1 MYCFFLIMN
10 MNISFHK
17 WNKNEVKKLSKSCD
31 TILDVKEIQF
41 YQPYYSLY
49 FHIHNTK
56 NSHKKIDLKR
66 RYYVHEILEI
76 SNKKYHTSN
85 TFLKCNVFDSLKN
98 VYQIE
103 EVFCKCIPLLD
114 PLFWIMSNYNNF
126 VPRSGLLPSG
136 YNYNTYE
143 KINNMNNNAYIDTFM
158 SFICSEITTS
168 NLNPSFPIFYG
179 SLNGIKKEYNFD
191 ISEDYYSLKKE
202 PWFYKNLT
210 KYNITL
216 DMYVSSDDEEDE
228 ECSSIGSGSGSD
240 SDKGSDSDSD
250 KGSDKGSG
258 SDNGSGSGSDNG
270 SDNGSDSTDVI
281 ILLEKLPIQLFFIE
295 KLQGTLEDLLT
306 RVEDLNTDLILS
318 CIFQV
323 SFALLYL
330 QKYYEFTHNDL
341 HINNVMFT
349 STNKTFLYYKF
360 NNIYYKVP
368 TYGYLFKIIDF
379 GRAIFT
385 FHNRLFFNDTFEKH
399 GEAEGQYSK
408 PFNKLS
414 FEEKENTKI
423 KQNFNF
429 DLCRLAITIL
439 DVCEFNK
446 NINYGI
452 KQSFIDFVYNM
463 TLTNQCES
471 LYDIEDDFNM
481 YIAISKHASNALP
494 KNIIQNI
501 IFNNYRIK
509 KKEFPKKSYYSL

>member
-10 MNISFHK
+10 MNITFHN
-17 WNKNEVKKLSKSCD
+17 WNTSEVRLLSKSSD
-31 TILDVKEIQF
+31 EIIGVKDIQF

-49 FHIHNTK
+49 FNIHNTK
-56 NSHKKIDLKR
+56 NSHKRIDLKR
-66 RYYVHEILEI
+66 RYYIREILGV

-85 TFLKCNVFDSLKN
+85 TFLNCKIFDSLKN
-98 VYQIE
+98 LYQIE

-126 VPRSGLLPSG
+126 VPRNGLLPSG

-143 KINNMNNNAYIDTFM
+143 KINNMNNSAYIDTFM
-158 SFICSEITTS
+158 SFICSEITNS
-168 NLNPSFPIFYG
+168 NLNPSFPVFYG

-202 PWFYKNLT
+202 PWFHKNLT
-210 KYNITL
+210 KHNIKL
-216 DMYVSSDDEEDE
+216 DMYISSDEEDNDE
-228 ECSSIGSGSGSD
+228 SESGIKSGSESGSD
-240 SDKGSDSDSD
+240 SYESSNDYI
-250 KGSDKGSG
+250 
-258 SDNGSGSGSDNG
+258 
-270 SDNGSDSTDVI
+270 VI
-281 ILLEKLPIQLFFIE
+281 LEKLPVQLFFIE

-306 RVEDLNTDLILS
+306 TIEDLNIEVILS

-323 SFALLYL
+323 SFALMYL
-330 QKYYEFTHNDL
+330 QKHYEFTHNDL

-349 STNKTFLYYKF
+349 PTNKTFLYYKF

-368 TYGYLFKIIDF
+368 THGYLFKVIDF
-379 GRAIFT
+379 GRSIFT

-414 FEEKENTKI
+414 FQEKENTPI

-446 NINYGI
+446 NINYGS
-452 KQSFIDFVYNM
+452 KQAFVDFIYNL
-463 TLTNQCES
+463 TLTDKCES
-471 LYDIEDDFNM
+471 LYDLEDDFNM
-481 YIAISKHASNALP
+481 YVAISKYASNALP
-494 KNIIQNI
+494 TNTIQNI

-509 KKEFPKKSYYSL
+509 KKDFPKKSYYALSKGST

>member
-1 MYCFFLIMN
+1 MN
-10 MNISFHK
+10 MNITFHK
-17 WNKNEVKKLSKSCD
+17 WNKHECRVLSKSCD
-31 TILDVKEIQF
+31 TTIGVTDIQF

-49 FHIHNTK
+49 FNIHNTK
-56 NSHKKIDLKR
+56 NSHKRIDLRR
-66 RYYVHEILEI
+66 RYYVHEILDI

-85 TFLKCNVFDSLKN
+85 TFLKCKIFDSLKN
-98 VYQIE
+98 LYQIE

-126 VPRSGLLPSG
+126 VPRNGLLPSG

-158 SFICSEITTS
+158 SFICSEITTA

-210 KYNITL
+210 KHNIKL
-216 DMYVSSDDEEDE
+216 DMYVSSEEEEEEEQSEEEVEQSEEEEEEEVEQSEEEEEEDG
-228 ECSSIGSGSGSD
+228 SSSD
-240 SDKGSDSDSD
+240 SDLNRSNSNDYI
-250 KGSDKGSG
+250 
-258 SDNGSGSGSDNG
+258 
-270 SDNGSDSTDVI
+270 V
-281 ILLEKLPIQLFFIE
+281 LLEKLPIQLFFIE

-318 CIFQV
+318 CLFQV

-330 QKYYEFTHNDL
+330 QKYYQFTHNDL

-349 STNKTFLYYKF
+349 STSKTFLYYKF

-368 TYGYLFKIIDF
+368 THGYLFKIIDF

-414 FEEKENTKI
+414 FQEKENTPI

-446 NINYGI
+446 NINYGT
-452 KQSFIDFVYNM
+452 KQAFIDFVYNM
-463 TLTNQCES
+463 TLTDNCES
-471 LYDIEDDFNM
+471 LYDLEDDFNM
-481 YIAISKHASNALP
+481 YVAISKHASNALP

>member
-1 MYCFFLIMN
+1 
-10 MNISFHK
+10 MNITFHK
-17 WNKNEVKKLSKSCD
+17 WNKDEVRILTKSCD
-31 TILDVKEIQF
+31 SILGVNGIQF

-49 FHIHNTK
+49 FNIHNTK
-56 NSHKKIDLKR
+56 NSHQRIDLRR
-66 RYYVHEILEI
+66 RYYVHEILDI

-85 TFLKCNVFDSLKN
+85 TFLKCKIFDSLKN
-98 VYQIE
+98 LYQIE

-114 PLFWIMSNYNNF
+114 PLFWIMCNYNNF
-126 VPRSGLLPSG
+126 VPRNGLLPSG
-136 YNYNTYE
+136 YNYNTYD

-210 KYNITL
+210 KHHIKL
-216 DMYVSSDDEEDE
+216 DMYVSSDEEGEEEEEEEEDDE
-228 ECSSIGSGSGSD
+228 ECSSSD
-240 SDKGSDSDSD
+240 SDPSISDSDPSI
-250 KGSDKGSG
+250 
-258 SDNGSGSGSDNG
+258 
-270 SDNGSDSTDVI
+270 SDSDLSSGNSNDYIV
-281 ILLEKLPIQLFFIE
+281 LLEKLPVQLFFIE

-306 RVEDLNTDLILS
+306 RVEELNTDLILS
-318 CIFQV
+318 CLFQV
-323 SFALLYL
+323 SFALMYL

-379 GRAIFT
+379 GRSIFT

-414 FEEKENTKI
+414 FQEKENTQI

-446 NINYGI
+446 NINYGT
-452 KQSFIDFVYNM
+452 KQAFIDFVYNM
-463 TLTNQCES
+463 TLTDKCES
-471 LYDIEDDFNM
+471 LYDLEDDFNM
-481 YIAISKHASNALP
+481 YVAISKHASNALP

>member
-10 MNISFHK
+10 MNITFHK
-17 WNKNEVKKLSKSCD
+17 WNKNEVGVLSKSCD
-31 TILDVKEIQF
+31 THLGINGIQF
-41 YQPYYSLY
+41 YQPCFSLY
-49 FHIHNTK
+49 FNIHNTK
-56 NSHKKIDLKR
+56 NSHKRIDLKR
-66 RYYVHEILEI
+66 RYYVSEILEI
-76 SNKKYHTSN
+76 NNKKYHTSN
-85 TFLKCNVFDSLKN
+85 TFLKCKIFDSLKHL
-98 VYQIE
+98 YQIE

-114 PLFWIMSNYNNF
+114 PLFWIMCNYNNF
-126 VPRSGLLPSG
+126 VPRNGLLPSG

-143 KINNMNNNAYIDTFM
+143 KINNMDNNAYIDTFM

-210 KYNITL
+210 KHNIKL
-216 DMYVSSDDEEDE
+216 DMYISSDEEDSDDDE
-228 ECSSIGSGSGSD
+228 KSTSSSTRTSSSSSTRTSTRTSSSSSSSTSSSTSTSGSGND
-240 SDKGSDSDSD
+240 YI
-250 KGSDKGSG
+250 
-258 SDNGSGSGSDNG
+258 
-270 SDNGSDSTDVI
+270 VI
-281 ILLEKLPIQLFFIE
+281 LEKLPVQLFFIE

-306 RVEDLNTDLILS
+306 KIGELNTDLIQS

-330 QKYYEFTHNDL
+330 QKYYGFTHNDL

-379 GRAIFT
+379 GRSIFT

-414 FEEKENTKI
+414 FQEKENTPI

-439 DVCEFNK
+439 DVCGFDK
-446 NINYGI
+446 GMNYGT
-452 KQSFIDFVYNM
+452 KQSFIDFLHNM
-463 TLTNQCES
+463 TLTDNCES
-471 LYDIEDDFNM
+471 LYDLEDDFNM
-481 YIAISKHASNALP
+481 YIAISKYASNALP

-509 KKEFPKKSYYSL
+509 KKEFPKKSYYTL

>member
-10 MNISFHK
+10 MNITFHK
-17 WNKNEVKKLSKSCD
+17 WNKNEVGVLSKSCD
-31 TILDVKEIQF
+31 THLGINGIQF
-41 YQPYYSLY
+41 YQPCFSLY
-49 FHIHNTK
+49 FNIHNTK
-56 NSHKKIDLKR
+56 NSHKRIDLKR
-66 RYYVHEILEI
+66 RYYVSEILEI
-76 SNKKYHTSN
+76 NNKKYHTSN
-85 TFLKCNVFDSLKN
+85 TFLNCKVFDSLKN
-98 VYQIE
+98 IYRIE

-126 VPRSGLLPSG
+126 VPRNGLLPSG
-136 YNYNTYE
+136 YNYNTCE
-143 KINNMNNNAYIDTFM
+143 KINNMDNNAYIDTFM
-158 SFICSEITTS
+158 SFICSEITTAD
-168 NLNPSFPIFYG
+168 LNPSFPIFYG
-179 SLNGIKKEYNFD
+179 SLNGIKNEYNFD

-210 KYNITL
+210 KHNIKL
-216 DMYVSSDDEEDE
+216 DMYVSSDEEDNDE
-228 ECSSIGSGSGSD
+228 GTVEVSSDNDRSD
-240 SDKGSDSDSD
+240 NDSSDNDSSDNDSSDNDS
-250 KGSDKGSG
+250 
-258 SDNGSGSGSDNG
+258 SDNGSSDN
-270 SDNGSDSTDVI
+270 DSNNDYIVI
-281 ILLEKLPIQLFFIE
+281 LEKLPVQLFFIE

-306 RVEDLNTDLILS
+306 KIEDLNSDLILS
-318 CIFQV
+318 CLFQV
-323 SFALLYL
+323 SFALMYL
-330 QKYYEFTHNDL
+330 QKFYQFTHNDL

-414 FEEKENTKI
+414 FHEKETTKI
-423 KQNFNF
+423 KENFNF

-439 DVCEFNK
+439 DVCGFEK
-446 NINYGI
+446 NINYGA
-452 KQSFIDFVYNM
+452 KQAFIDFVYNM
-463 TLTNQCES
+463 TLTDNCES
-471 LYDIEDDFNM
+471 LYDLEDDFNM

>member
-1 MYCFFLIMN
+1 
-10 MNISFHK
+10 MNISFYK
-17 WNKNEVKKLSKSCD
+17 WKNDEVRMLSKSCD
-31 TILDVKEIQF
+31 NIIDVNDIQF

-49 FHIHNTK
+49 FNIHNTK
-56 NSHKKIDLKR
+56 NSHKRIDLKR
-66 RYYVHEILEI
+66 RYYVSEILEI
-76 SNKKYHTSN
+76 NNKKYHTSN
-85 TFLKCNVFDSLKN
+85 TFLKCKIFDSLKHLH
-98 VYQIE
+98 QIE

-126 VPRSGLLPSG
+126 VPRNGLLPSG

-143 KINNMNNNAYIDTFM
+143 KINNMDNNAYIDTFM

-210 KYNITL
+210 KHNIKL
-216 DMYVSSDDEEDE
+216 DMYISSDEEDSDDEEDNE
-228 ECSSIGSGSGSD
+228 KRSTSGNSSSTSTSGNSSSTSTSGSST
-240 SDKGSDSDSD
+240 SSSTS
-250 KGSDKGSG
+250 SSSSSTSG
-258 SDNGSGSGSDNG
+258 NDYI
-270 SDNGSDSTDVI
+270 VI
-281 ILLEKLPIQLFFIE
+281 LEKLPVQLFFIE

-306 RVEDLNTDLILS
+306 KIGELNTDLILS

-323 SFALLYL
+323 SFALMYL
-330 QKYYEFTHNDL
+330 QKYYGFTHNDL

-379 GRAIFT
+379 GRSIFT

-414 FEEKENTKI
+414 FQEKENTPI

-439 DVCEFNK
+439 DVCDFNK
-446 NINYGI
+446 NINYGT
-452 KQSFIDFVYNM
+452 KQAFIDFVYNM
-463 TLTNQCES
+463 TLTDNCES
-471 LYDIEDDFNM
+471 LYDLEDDFNM

>member
-10 MNISFHK
+10 MNISFYK
-17 WNKNEVKKLSKSCD
+17 WKNDEVRMLSKSCD
-31 TILDVKEIQF
+31 NIIDVNDIQF

-49 FHIHNTK
+49 FNIHNTK
-56 NSHKKIDLKR
+56 NSHKRIDLKR
-66 RYYVHEILEI
+66 RYYVSEILEI
-76 SNKKYHTSN
+76 NNKKYHTSN
-85 TFLKCNVFDSLKN
+85 TFLKCKIFDSLKHLH
-98 VYQIE
+98 QIE

-126 VPRSGLLPSG
+126 VPRNGLLPSG

-143 KINNMNNNAYIDTFM
+143 KINNMDNNAYIDTFM

-210 KYNITL
+210 KHDIKL
-216 DMYVSSDDEEDE
+216 DMYISSDEEDSDDEEDNE
-228 ECSSIGSGSGSD
+228 KRSTSGNSSSTSTSGNSSSTSTSGSS
-240 SDKGSDSDSD
+240 SSSST
-250 KGSDKGSG
+250 SSSSSSTSG
-258 SDNGSGSGSDNG
+258 NDYI
-270 SDNGSDSTDVI
+270 VI
-281 ILLEKLPIQLFFIE
+281 LEKLPVQLFFIE

-306 RVEDLNTDLILS
+306 KIGELNTDLILS

-323 SFALLYL
+323 SFALMYL
-330 QKYYEFTHNDL
+330 QKYYGFTHNDL

-379 GRAIFT
+379 GRSIFT

-414 FEEKENTKI
+414 FQEKENTPI
-423 KQNFNF
+423 KQNFHF

-439 DVCEFNK
+439 DVCGFDK
-446 NINYGI
+446 GMNYGT
-452 KQSFIDFVYNM
+452 KQSFIDFIHNM
-463 TLTNQCES
+463 TLTDNCES
-471 LYDIEDDFNM
+471 LYDLEDDFNM
-481 YIAISKHASNALP
+481 YIAISKYASNALP

-509 KKEFPKKSYYSL
+509 KKEFPKKSYYTL